1 MNVGKTIGAMAAGCV
16 LQVAGMYLIHDV
28 WLKMDYQL
36 TASLWRTPA
45 DINHGMWALMIAN
58 VIYAVAV
65 VLIYIRGVEHKP
77 WVGQGIRFGILL
89 ALVTT
94 VYDSVAS
101 WVTMPVPHSL
111 PMKWVIGEG
120 GLCILL
126 GLLVAAITQPK
137 SASAT

>member
-1 MNVGKTIGAMAAGCV
+1 MSVGKTIGAMAGAFV

-28 WLKMDYQL
+28 WLKTDYEL

-45 DINHGMWALMIAN
+45 EINHRMWAMMIAN

-65 VLIYIRGVEHKP
+65 VLIYVRGVERKA
-77 WVGQGIRFGILL
+77 WAGQGIRFGILL

-94 VYDSVAS
+94 VYVSIAS
-101 WVTMPVPHSL
+101 WVMVPVPHSL
-111 PMKWVIGEG
+111 PMKWIIGEG
-120 GLCILL
+120 AVCILL